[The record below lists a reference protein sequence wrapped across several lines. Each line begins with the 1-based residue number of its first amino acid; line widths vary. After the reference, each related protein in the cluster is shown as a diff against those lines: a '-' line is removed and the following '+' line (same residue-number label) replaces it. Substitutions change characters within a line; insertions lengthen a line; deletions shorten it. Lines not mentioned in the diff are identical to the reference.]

1 MENPFLQTGLLL
13 HGNVPLAEDQNREAG
28 GISLSR
34 AKEPREKH
42 TFSRSLTVKIG
53 ERLTGS
59 VRSRENLR
67 GGGNFRLHAAA
78 QRDTRISSCSGYYS
92 TILPCPTPRIAFPFQ
107 SGKAYAL
114 VMNSFVVWDRGA
126 RCAEAR
132 ND

>member
-42 TFSRSLTVKIG
+42 TFSRSLTVKMG

-59 VRSRENLR
+59 VRSRGNLR

-78 QRDTRISSCSGYYS
+78 QRDTRISSCSGATTQPS
-92 TILPCPTPRIAFPFQ
+92 C
-107 SGKAYAL
+107 L
-114 VMNSFVVWDRGA
+114 VLLRGS
-126 RCAEAR
+126 RSHSRVER
-132 ND
+132 RMLW